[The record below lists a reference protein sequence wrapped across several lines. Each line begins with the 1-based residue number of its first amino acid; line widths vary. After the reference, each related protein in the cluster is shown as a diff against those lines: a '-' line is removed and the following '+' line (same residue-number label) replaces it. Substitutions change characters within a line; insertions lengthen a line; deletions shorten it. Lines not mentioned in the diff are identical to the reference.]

1 MILFSEA
8 LRLFMHGVLKVLLR
22 VKVRGAQLP
31 ESGGALVAA
40 NHYSFLDAFL
50 MGSVTRRW
58 IRYLLWKP
66 YYENK
71 YAQPFAKALFC
82 IPMAQEGI
90 REIVANLRG
99 AQAVIKQGEMVGIF
113 PEGEITR
120 DGAMAPFRR
129 GYEKILQGT
138 DAPIIPMH
146 ISGLWKHP
154 LSPSPSPWLP
164 WRRWEVTISVGEAL
178 PGSTSPEEL
187 QRCVLRLIGGTLVD
201 RFRVVVARERETE
214 AVETMTFGEWW
225 EEAFRRAKGM
235 AKGGI
240 EMVAEENPREFAIAV
255 MAALL
260 AGRAVSLEPV
270 VEPVAGAAVYMDGI
284 GIGHLDLLANMESV
298 ARFGTPAAGR
308 LYELLFAMAMGRRWE
323 AGSGNWLVYWEMGGP
338 VAFEGEWALGVTTRA
353 DEEGR
358 VYLHGP
364 GREGEWVEP
373 LRKRD

>member
-22 VKVRGAQLP
+22 VKVRGARLP
-31 ESGGALVAA
+31 ESGGALVVA

-120 DGAMAPFRR
+120 DGSMALFRR

-154 LSPSPSPWLP
+154 LSPTAAPWFP
-164 WRRWEVTISVGEAL
+164 WRRWEVTISVGEPL
-178 PGSTSPEEL
+178 PGTTTPEEL
-187 QRCVLRLIGGTLVD
+187 QRCVLRLIGDTLAD
-201 RFRVVVARERETE
+201 RFRVVVAKERETE

-225 EEAFRRAKGM
+225 EEASRRAKEKG
-235 AKGGI
+235 KGGI
-240 EMVAEENPREFAIAV
+240 DVVTEEDPREFAIAV
-255 MAALL
+255 MASLL
-260 AGRAVSLEPV
+260 AGRAVSLVPV
-270 VEPVAGAAVYMDGI
+270 VVPVTGAAVYMDGV
-284 GIGHLDLLANMESV
+284 GIGHRDLLANIESV
-298 ARFGTPAAGR
+298 AKFGTPVAGR

-323 AGSGNWLVYWEMGGP
+323 AGSGDWLVYWEMGGP
-338 VAFEGEWALGVTTRA
+338 VAFEGEWVLGVTTRMDDA
-353 DEEGR
+353 GR
-358 VYLHGP
+358 VYLRGP
-364 GREGEWVEP
+364 GREGEWAEP
-373 LRKRD
+373 LGKGD

>member
-8 LRLFMHGVLKVLLR
+8 LRLIMHGVLKVLLR
-22 VKVRGAQLP
+22 VKVRGARLP
-31 ESGGALVAA
+31 ESGGALVAS

-99 AQAVIKQGEMVGIF
+99 AQAVIQQGEMVGIF

-120 DGAMAPFRR
+120 NGAMAPFRR

-138 DAPIIPMH
+138 DAPIVPMH

-154 LSPSPSPWLP
+154 VSPTASPWFP

-178 PGSTSPEEL
+178 PASTTPEDL
-187 QRCVLRLIGGTLVD
+187 QRCVLRLIGDTLGD
-201 RFRVVVARERETE
+201 RFRVVVEKERDTE
-214 AVETMTFGEWW
+214 AVGTMTFGEWW
-225 EEAFRRAKGM
+225 EESSRRAKEKI
-235 AKGGI
+235 KGGI
-240 EMVAEENPREFAIAV
+240 EIVSDEDPREFAIAV
-255 MAALL
+255 MAAQL
-260 AGRAVSLEPV
+260 AGRAVSLESVVLPV
-270 VEPVAGAAVYMDGI
+270 PGAAVYMDGV
-284 GIGHLDLLANMESV
+284 GVGHRDLLANIESA
-298 ARFGTPAAGR
+298 ARFGVPVAGR

-323 AGSGNWLVYWEMGGP
+323 AGSGDWLVYWEMGGP
-338 VAFEGEWALGVTTRA
+338 VAFEGELLLGVTKRV
-353 DEEGR
+353 DEGGTEYWR
-358 VYLHGP
+358 GP
-364 GREGEWVEP
+364 GRAGEWT
-373 LRKRD
+373 LGKRG

>member
-1 MILFSEA
+1 
-8 LRLFMHGVLKVLLR
+8 MHGVLKVLLR
-22 VKVRGAQLP
+22 VKVRGARLP
-31 ESGGALVAA
+31 ESGGALVVA

-120 DGAMAPFRR
+120 DGSMALFRR

-154 LSPSPSPWLP
+154 LSPTAAPWFP
-164 WRRWEVTISVGEAL
+164 WRRWEVTISVGEPL
-178 PGSTSPEEL
+178 PGTTTPEEL
-187 QRCVLRLIGGTLVD
+187 QRCVLRLIGDTLAD
-201 RFRVVVARERETE
+201 RFRVVVAKERETE

-225 EEAFRRAKGM
+225 EEASRRGKEKG
-235 AKGGI
+235 KGGI
-240 EMVAEENPREFAIAV
+240 DVVTEEDPREFAIAV
-255 MAALL
+255 MASLL
-260 AGRAVSLEPV
+260 AGRAVSLVPV
-270 VEPVAGAAVYMDGI
+270 VVPVTGAAVYMDGV
-284 GIGHLDLLANMESV
+284 GIGHRDLLANIESV
-298 ARFGTPAAGR
+298 AKFGTPVAGR

-323 AGSGNWLVYWEMGGP
+323 AGSGDWLVYWEMGGP
-338 VAFEGEWALGVTTRA
+338 VAFEGEWVLGVTTRMDDA
-353 DEEGR
+353 GR
-358 VYLHGP
+358 VYLRGP
-364 GREGEWVEP
+364 GREGEWAEP
-373 LRKRD
+373 LGKGD